1 MAVGQAAG
9 TAAVLALE
17 HGGDVG
23 AVDAAL
29 LRSRLVA
36 AGALLDYFDAA
47 S

>member
-9 TAAVLALE
+9 IAAVLALE
-17 HGGDVG
+17 HGGDVS
-23 AVDAAL
+23 AVDAET
-29 LRSRLVA
+29 LRGRLVA